1 MVKRDK
7 VVPGT
12 VVQVIK
18 LPPGPAGPNFTGK
31 FALHE
36 KLDIISKPFSSGGMH
51 LVKVR
56 REKNDATFDVMYAF
70 ITNYCR
76 MPTTKKSNAAS
87 VADTLHAPPEEEG
100 PTLVPDGTEPD
111 LSDRGEPRLLT

>member
-7 VVPGT
+7 VIPGT
-12 VVQVIK
+12 VVQVVK
-18 LPPGPAGPNFTGK
+18 LPPGPAGPKFTGK

-36 KLDIISKPFSSGGMH
+36 KLDIMSKPFSSGGMH

-56 REKNDATFDVMYAF
+56 REKNGATFDVMYAF

-76 MPTTKKSNAAS
+76 MPTTKKSRATS
-87 VADTLHAPPEEEG
+87 VAEDTIPAPPEEEG
-100 PTLVPDGTEPD
+100 HARPGRNGT
-111 LSDRGEPRLLT
+111 